1 MSPSIIT
8 DKDGELA
15 MVAGSMGGSTIIAS
29 VSRTIIGV
37 IDWKQTPQEAVGT
50 SAVFA
55 RTPDIAVEASRMAP
69 AMKNALKA
77 LGWKIVD
84 EDLYSGTH
92 VIQVTPNGL
101 VGGADPREEGKAAG
115 LPATP

>member
-1 MSPSIIT
+1 
-8 DKDGELA
+8 

-37 IDWKQTPQEAVGT
+37 IDWKQTPLEAAGT

-55 RTPDIAVEASRMAP
+55 RTPDIAVETSRMAP
-69 AMKNALKA
+69 VMSDALRK
-77 LGWKIVD
+77 LGWKIVE

-101 VGGADPREEGKAAG
+101 VGGADPREEGVAIA
-115 LPATP
+115 LPATR

>member
-1 MSPSIIT
+1 
-8 DKDGELA
+8 
-15 MVAGSMGGSTIIAS
+15 MGGSTIIAS

-37 IDWKQTPQEAVGT
+37 LDWKQTPQEAVGT

-55 RTPDIAVEASRMAP
+55 RTPDIMVEKSRMTP
-69 AMKNALKA
+69 AMSDALRK
-77 LGWKIVD
+77 LGWKIVE
-84 EDLYSGTH
+84 EDLGSGTH

>member
-1 MSPSIIT
+1 MLGPHIT
-8 DKDGELA
+8 GRLPV

-29 VSRTIIGV
+29 VARTIIGV

-55 RTPDIAVEASRMAP
+55 RTPDIMVEKSRMAP
-69 AMKNALKA
+69 ATSDALRK
-77 LGWKIVD
+77 LGWKIVE
-84 EDLYSGTH
+84 EDLGSGTH
-92 VIQVTPNGL
+92 VIQVTPQGL

-115 LPATP
+115 LPAAP